1 MNKKV
6 YVSRRLPEAVMN
18 ALGKVC
24 EFDVNPE
31 DRQATREELI
41 NGVKNYF
48 AVISMLNDSINADI
62 LSHAGNELKLI
73 SNYGVGFNN
82 IDVKCANQKGIY
94 VTNTPDVL
102 NDATADIAWALL
114 FSAARSVITGD
125 RIVRNETF
133 SWAPTYMLG
142 YDVTGKTLGIIGA
155 GRIGSN
161 FGRKAI
167 NGFNMKVI
175 YYGRHNSPALDEL
188 GAKLVTLD
196 ELLKESDYISLH
208 VPLTLETKHLIGAD
222 EFAKMKRTAIL
233 INTSRGPV
241 IDEKALAEALK
252 NHVIAAAGLDVYEH
266 EPEVEEGLKG
276 LSNVVL
282 TPHVGTAT
290 FDTRTNMGLMIVRN
304 IQAVLEG
311 KEPPNMVRVK

>member
-1 MNKKV
+1 MNQKV
-6 YVSRRLPEAVMN
+6 YVSRRLPPAVME

-24 EFDVNPE
+24 EYDVNPE
-31 DRQATREELI
+31 DRPATRDELI

-48 AVISMLNDSINADI
+48 AIISMLSDSIDADV
-62 LSHAGNELKLI
+62 LSHSGQDLKLI

-102 NDATADIAWALL
+102 NDATADLAWTLL
-114 FSAARSVITGD
+114 FGAARSVIEGD
-125 RIVRNETF
+125 RIVRNESF
-133 SWAPTYMLG
+133 AWAPEYMLG

-167 NGFNMKVI
+167 KGFNMRVI
-175 YYGRHNSPALDEL
+175 YYGRHNTPELDEL
-188 GAKLVTLD
+188 GAKRVSLD
-196 ELLKESDYISLH
+196 ELFAESDYISLH
-208 VPLTLETKHLIGAD
+208 VPLTPETKHLIGAS
-222 EFAKMKRTAIL
+222 EFRKMKRTAIL

-252 NHVIAAAGLDVYEH
+252 EHVIAAAGLDVYER
-266 EPEVEEGLKG
+266 EPEVEESLKG
-276 LSNVVL
+276 LKNVTL

-290 FDTRTNMGLMIVRN
+290 FDTRTNMGLMVVRN
-304 IQAVLEG
+304 IQAVIEG
-311 KEPPNMVRVK
+311 NEPPNMVRLR